1 MAKTIAKQLPLKLRS
16 GGKTDVRAQFAAL
29 CWRVKNDKV

>member
-1 MAKTIAKQLPLKLRS
+1 MAKSNVRQLPLKLRG

-29 CWRVKNDKV
+29 CW